1 VTYGFSPP
9 GSTAFRRRLH
19 LESHTLRPDPSRYAA
34 QSDPD
39 RNHHFRRFMTARP
52 LTARELELAADIEL
66 AQGNPR
72 RADLL
77 SWKAHLART
86 EVR

>member
-1 VTYGFSPP
+1 
-9 GSTAFRRRLH
+9 LH
-19 LESHTLRPDPSRYAA
+19 RDPSRYAV

-39 RNHHFRRFMTARP
+39 RNYHFRRFATARP
-52 LTARELELAADIEL
+52 LTARELELAADVEM
-66 AQGNPR
+66 ASDNPR

-86 EVR
+86 AVTA

>member
-1 VTYGFSPP
+1 M
-9 GSTAFRRRLH
+9 RI
-19 LESHTLRPDPSRYAA
+19 DPHRYAT

-39 RNHHFRRFMTARP
+39 RNYHFRRFATGRP
-52 LTARELELAADIEL
+52 LTARELELAADVEM

-86 EVR
+86 EVLPTRQEAP

>member
-1 VTYGFSPP
+1 M
-9 GSTAFRRRLH
+9 
-19 LESHTLRPDPSRYAA
+19 RPDPSRYAV

-39 RNHHFRRFMTARP
+39 RNYHFRRFAPARP
-52 LTARELELAADIEL
+52 LTARELELAADVEL

-72 RADLL
+72 RADML

-86 EVR
+86 EASA

>member
-1 VTYGFSPP
+1 M
-9 GSTAFRRRLH
+9 
-19 LESHTLRPDPSRYAA
+19 ESRTLRPDPSRYAV

-39 RNHHFRRFMTARP
+39 LNYHFRRFVTARP

-66 AQGNPR
+66 ASGNPR

-86 EVR
+86 EVSA

>member
-1 VTYGFSPP
+1 M
-9 GSTAFRRRLH
+9 
-19 LESHTLRPDPSRYAA
+19 RPDPHRYAV

-39 RNHHFRRFMTARP
+39 RNYHFNRFATARP
-52 LTARELELAADIEL
+52 LTARELELAADVEM

-86 EVR
+86 EVLA